1 MKSILTLALI
11 GVVLFS
17 CNKERRPDKPKNLIS
32 EAQFSDILFDMFV
45 INSAKGV
52 NKKALEENGI
62 FPEDYIF
69 NKYDIDSV
77 QFANSNR
84 YYAFDQEK
92 YQKILERVQNKVQ
105 SEKKI
110 FEAAL
115 EKEEEEQTRKQDSIK
130 ALNIRIRDSLQD
142 QKKMIKREFSE
153 IRLDSSA
160 T

>member
-115 EKEEEEQTRKQDSIK
+115 EKEEEEQTRKLDSIK

>member
-69 NKYDIDSV
+69 NKYNIDSV

-115 EKEEEEQTRKQDSIK
+115 EKEEEEQTRKLDSIK

-142 QKKMIKREFSE
+142 KKKMIKREFSE

>member
-17 CNKERRPDKPKNLIS
+17 CNKEIRPDKPKNLIS

>member
-1 MKSILTLALI
+1 M
-11 GVVLFS
+11 LFS

-52 NKKALEENGI
+52 NKKALEDNGI
-62 FPEDYIF
+62 FPEAYVF
-69 NKYDIDSV
+69 KKYNIDSL
-77 QFANSNR
+77 QFANSNT

-92 YQKILERVQNKVQ
+92 YQKILDRVQNKVQ
-105 SEKKI
+105 REKKI

-130 ALNIRIRDSLQD
+130 ALNIKIRDSLQG
-142 QKKMIKREFSE
+142 QKKMIKREFPE
-153 IRLDSSA
+153 IRKDSSA
-160 T
+160 S

>member
-1 MKSILTLALI
+1 MIRILILALI
-11 GVVLFS
+11 GIILFS

-52 NKKALEENGI
+52 NKKALEDNGV
-62 FPEDYIF
+62 FPQDYVF
-69 NKYDIDSV
+69 KKYDIDSL
-77 QFANSNR
+77 QFVNSNT

-92 YQKILERVQNKVQ
+92 YQKILDRVQNKVQ

-115 EKEEEEQTRKQDSIK
+115 EKEEEEQKRKQDSIK
-130 ALNIRIRDSLQD
+130 ALNIKIRDSLQD

-153 IRLDSSA
+153 IRLDSLSS
-160 T
+160 

>member
-69 NKYDIDSV
+69 NKYNIDSV

-92 YQKILERVQNKVQ
+92 YQKILERVKNKVQ

-115 EKEEEEQTRKQDSIK
+115 EKEEEEQTRKLDSIK

-142 QKKMIKREFSE
+142 KKRMIKREFSE